1 MQGII
6 EWLKLYKDSIYAIGI
21 ILTFATTLLSAY
33 MTFKNN
39 KAIHYVNSITKNRV
53 EWINKLRDSIA
64 DFIAHTNIYNNVYYK
79 KDYVKSGQHLAEC
92 QKICTK
98 IKLLLNCCDKRDN
111 EIVLL
116 TERILENFRKYIDEM
131 HDMDTTEKG
140 FFIETNESR
149 KYKQNVEQDI
159 KKLTE
164 KVQVY
169 LKSEWNRVKYES
181 QGKIYKK
188 DVQEFDYIELEHQYQ
203 NPEYKTRKSKRIFVE
218 TKCKLKTIFTN
229 PFTYVVLIL
238 FFALVLIA

>member
-1 MQGII
+1 MQDII

-21 ILTFATTLLSAY
+21 ILTFATTLLSVY

-53 EWINKLRDSIA
+53 EWIDKLRDSIA

-92 QKICTK
+92 QKICSK

-111 EIVLL
+111 EIVIL
-116 TERILENFRKYIDEM
+116 TETILENFRNYIDEM
-131 HDMDTTEKG
+131 HNMSTNEKG
-140 FFIETNESR
+140 FFIETPASK
-149 KYKQNVEQDI
+149 KYKRDVEKDI
-159 KKLTE
+159 KELTE

-181 QGKIYKK
+181 QGKIYRKE
-188 DVQEFDYIELEHQYQ
+188 VQEFDYIELEHQYQ
-203 NPEYKTRKSKRIFVE
+203 NPDYKTQKTKRLFVE
-218 TKCKLKTIFTN
+218 IKYNLKTIFTN
-229 PFTYVVLIL
+229 PYTYCI
-238 FFALVLIA
+238 LVLLSALIIIA